1 LDGGGA
7 VLFADK
13 MKACGAHGANV
24 LGQEHLNDAELGA
37 IPLSFVYDFVRATT
51 PFADLE
57 FLFDANRAPLVRAGE
72 VFQEKYDFPQ
82 RLEFSDAKLRKHTYK
97 IDWFTDIY
105 T

>member
-1 LDGGGA
+1 
-7 VLFADK
+7 
-13 MKACGAHGANV
+13 MKTRGAHGANV
-24 LGQEHLNDAELGA
+24 LGQEHLNDAERGA
-37 IPLSFVYDFVRATT
+37 ISLSFVYDFVRATT

-72 VFQEKYDFPQ
+72 VFQDKYDFPQ
-82 RLEFSDAKLRKHTYK
+82 RLEFTDAKQRKHTYK